1 MPATSWA
8 NLLKISFASW
18 NEDKALR
25 LSAAIAYYAVFSIA
39 PLLVIAMGIAGLVFG
54 GEAATGQIYDGLKG
68 FIGAQAAEGVQAMVK
83 SASKPAQGA
92 AATITGFVMLM
103 LGASGVLGQLKDA
116 LNTVWGVKPKP
127 GLGVMAFFQEKFLN
141 FGMVLAIGF
150 IMLASLVMSSIIS
163 ALNSHLGKLF
173 ALPTAVWWATGL
185 LVSMALT
192 SVLLAMIFKF
202 LPDAKIRFRDVWLGA
217 AITAVLLEIGK
228 AGLGWYLGLE
238 STASAYGT
246 AGSIVLLLL
255 WVYYTSCIVLFGAE
269 FTRAHAK
276 ASGHPIVPS
285 AHAEAVTS
293 EERHEQGTEAKNQ
306 AAGPAVGGPA
316 GVPMMPMKKHRLM
329 EPVLSYVEA
338 RLSLLNLETKEAL
351 QQSLALLVLALV
363 VIISIFIIWMLA
375 TTALVGL
382 LTDYLGGGW
391 IKAVLWTAGLHALIV
406 GIAGTL
412 LWLRFRGSTWFA
424 DTLNEFRKDRQWLRN
439 KNPKT

>member
-1 MPATSWA
+1 MAATSWGA
-8 NLLKISFASW
+8 LLKSSVTSW

-54 GEAATGQIYDGLKG
+54 GEAATGQIYAGLKG
-68 FIGAQAAEGVQAMVK
+68 YIGAQAADAVQAMVK
-83 SASKPAQGA
+83 SASKPAQGT

-127 GLGVMAFFQEKFLN
+127 GLGAMVFIREKFLN

-150 IMLASLVMSSIIS
+150 IMLASLVMSSLI
-163 ALNSHLGKLF
+163 AAFNSHFGKML
-173 ALPTAVWWATGL
+173 ALPTQLWWAIGL
-185 LVSMALT
+185 LISMALT
-192 SVLLAMIFKF
+192 SVLLAMIFKY
-202 LPDAKIRFRDVWLGA
+202 LPDARIRFRDVWLGA
-217 AITAVLLEIGK
+217 GLTALLLEVGK

-246 AGSIVLLLL
+246 AGSVVLLLL

-269 FTRAHAK
+269 FTRAHAR

-285 AHAEAVTS
+285 ARAEAVS
-293 EERHEQGTEAKNQ
+293 PEERHEQGTEAKSDC
-306 AAGPAVGGPA
+306 AAAPA
-316 GVPMMPMKKHRLM
+316 GESCAAPLRPMKKHRLM
-329 EPVLSYVEA
+329 EPVLSYLEA
-338 RLSLLNLETKEAL
+338 RMTLLNLEAKEAL
-351 QQSLALLVLALV
+351 QQGVTLLVLALV
-363 VIISIFIIWMLA
+363 VIISVFIIWMLA

-382 LTDYLGGGW
+382 LTNYLGGSW
-391 IKAVLWTAGLHALIV
+391 IQAVLWTAGLHALVV
-406 GIAGTL
+406 GISGTV

-424 DTLNEFRKDRQWLRN
+424 DTLHEFRKDRQWLSH